1 MHEMPISEN
10 PGGREPPERSGRPM
24 RRLFIP
30 AAAAAGVLFVASVAG
45 LAFGRSLFNE
55 PGVRELKSV
64 RDELGAERLLFVFA
78 HPDDEITANALIA
91 RAKNEGLAVYTL
103 TATRGEAGAQ
113 YPPVVDQPH
122 LGVVREGELRKH
134 LFALGVDRATIL
146 DLGDGKLES
155 RDFETLVGLVAAEI
169 ADTRADAV
177 ITFHPESG
185 VSDHRDH
192 KRIGAATREAAGR
205 SEAAPT
211 LYYVLGPR
219 PALNRFGGE
228 TGAKVAAHQ
237 PPPAFAVKAPAR
249 DKKRA
254 WRIHQSQSEFLQAA
268 WGLSPTVLY
277 LLWTEEYYA
286 RADETGA
293 P

>member
-1 MHEMPISEN
+1 MTGSKGEIEKLLGEGFAALN
-10 PGGREPPERSGRPM
+10 AGRLTE
-24 RRLFIP
+24 
-30 AAAAAGVLFVASVAG
+30 AASICQQILTLDRTRV
-45 LAFGRSLFNE
+45 
-55 PGVRELKSV
+55 
-64 RDELGAERLLFVFA
+64 
-78 HPDDEITANALIA
+78 
-91 RAKNEGLAVYTL
+91 EG
-103 TATRGEAGAQ
+103 
-113 YPPVVDQPH
+113 H
-122 LGVVREGELRKH
+122 
-134 LFALGVDRATIL
+134 F
-146 DLGDGKLES
+146 
-155 RDFETLVGLVAAEI
+155 LVGLVAAEI